1 MRVRRRDSLN
11 GNPVCGFLGDE
22 PMKRSIRAAVL
33 IVGIVG
39 TYLVAAVPKVPAL
52 DGGPILLCPPKQPN
66 CQINLP
72 PQ

>member
-1 MRVRRRDSLN
+1 
-11 GNPVCGFLGDE
+11 
-22 PMKRSIRAAVL
+22 MKRAIRAAVL

-66 CQINLP
+66 CQVNLP